1 MNLDEL
7 IADSVKRAGVKAP
20 RKAAQ
25 TKAAVKKTAEELR
38 FAILERCVPES
49 IHLRTI
55 SQTCQCGATYESV
68 NTVPLVKCV
77 GNNVTHFRPEEDLTK
92 YAELPIFIEP
102 TVIEIPY
109 CGACLIPMGATLM
122 EPVPAEDVIH
132 ITDREF
138 DDLYNTIYST
148 GTEPYADDEDKSDVS
163 D

>member
-1 MNLDEL
+1 MNLDDL
-7 IADSVKRAGVKAP
+7 IADAIKRKGVKAP
-20 RKAAQ
+20 KRAAA

-38 FAILERCVPES
+38 FATLDRCVPES

-55 SQTCQCGATYESV
+55 SQTCVCGATYESV

-77 GNNVTHFRPEEDLTK
+77 GVNVTHFRPEEDLTE
-92 YAELPIFIEP
+92 YADLPIFIEP

-122 EPVPAEDVIH
+122 EPVPAEDVVH
-132 ITDREF
+132 ITDRDF

-148 GTEPYADDEDKSDVS
+148 GTDTYNDEDKPSV
-163 D
+163 